1 MEEGGGGGGGWWG
14 DLTPGAGKV
23 KVRRHN
29 GQHNLGPATSTSTST
44 STSMQ
49 HH

>member
-1 MEEGGGGGGGWWG
+1 MEEGGGGGGGGGG

-29 GQHNLGPATSTSTST
+29 ALWANHLKG
-44 STSMQ
+44 
-49 HH
+49 